1 MKNRIVPLFKI
12 FGYYNADAY
21 THAIINSLSTF
32 NHIDVKS
39 RIWKVDDPAYRVKA
53 INTFLTDLI
62 KDNKFNREQ
71 FIQLKKRIVYDMISY
86 ISIVLFTSHFEYTDF
101 RDYDCIVYNKTY
113 SFNDMLQFW
122 YNISGLNNRISLND
136 YLLNSTIKYTN
147 EVFYTMSQC
156 NFFENDKKKV
166 PLYYGIFESN
176 ITDMINFNRKISS
189 QFIGISVEDIYKFLV
204 QNIHYIIYR
213 NRDDINKSIIV
224 YNKTDE
230 TPYFRIYYDLNRSV
244 SYMRSLDYKITK
256 EMLLNNVNKE
266 TNEDLEL
273 EIQFYNNDLNLPY
286 IFKLFESKA
295 RDFCPC
301 C

>member
-1 MKNRIVPLFKI
+1 
-12 FGYYNADAY
+12 
-21 THAIINSLSTF
+21 
-32 NHIDVKS
+32 
-39 RIWKVDDPAYRVKA
+39 
-53 INTFLTDLI
+53 
-62 KDNKFNREQ
+62 
-71 FIQLKKRIVYDMISY
+71 
-86 ISIVLFTSHFEYTDF
+86 
-101 RDYDCIVYNKTY
+101 
-113 SFNDMLQFW
+113 MLQFW